1 VPLNH
6 MVVVT
11 ESLSQ
16 SRPDLVREVYRMLKQ
31 ATQAAGLPRPGGIDF
46 HPFGV
51 EACRPA
57 LEMII
62 NYAVQQKLI
71 PHSFEVDELFD
82 DTTRALA

>member
-1 VPLNH
+1 

-11 ESLSQ
+11 ERLSR
-16 SRPDLVREVYRMLKQ
+16 SNPGLVREAFSMLKESK
-31 ATQAAGLPRPGGIDF
+31 QAAGMPNPGEIDF

-57 LEMII
+57 LRMII

-71 PHSFEVDELFD
+71 PRSLEVDELFD
-82 DTTRALA
+82 DTTRTLK